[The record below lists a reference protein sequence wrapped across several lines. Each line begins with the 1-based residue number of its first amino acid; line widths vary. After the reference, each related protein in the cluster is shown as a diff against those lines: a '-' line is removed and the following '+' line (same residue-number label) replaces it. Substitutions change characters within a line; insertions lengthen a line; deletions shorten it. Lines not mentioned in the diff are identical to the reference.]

1 MDGIKL
7 VNVGAGSLYTPD
19 FGKLLHQR
27 RDQIPIKE
35 WVLMDNDEE
44 RLMIV
49 GKFTESLIIK
59 AGSRINISYST
70 DIKEAV
76 KDADY
81 VISTIRVGKAQARVL
96 DEQISIQHGMIGQET
111 TAPGGLAMGLRNIP
125 PLVEI
130 AKNIEE
136 YAKPEVWLV
145 NLANPAGMLTEAVC
159 RYTRCKIVGLCN
171 WPTIFWNGVA
181 DGFNVGRDDV
191 FLRFVGINHMN
202 WSKAYVNGRDVGF
215 EALEK
220 FTPPE
225 GSFLS
230 TSKGSEKNQVLKM
243 MSAEP
248 DLLDFIGWPL
258 FPPYDRLYY
267 ETDEM
272 HESDLFGRGL
282 WDLMSERLKDVISP
296 EVMERLDMR
305 NVTTRAETVAII
317 DELAVELYAE
327 MNEEGFLLV
336 QNTRGGASYGEAGL
350 NLIDAIVNNKSQ
362 VQIVDHPNMGSIKD
376 IPYDYVVESPC
387 LVNGAGVWPI
397 AMGEVPAHM
406 LALIQEAKQYE
417 ILAAKAAMTGDYH
430 AALEALVTTPIL
442 HSFEKSMAVLNGLL
456 VAHKKDL
463 PNFKE
468 AIAKIEKGERP
479 Y

>member
-1 MDGIKL
+1 MEGIKL

-19 FGKLLHQR
+19 FAQLLQQR
-27 RDQIPIKE
+27 KDQIPIKE

-44 RLMIV
+44 RLMVV
-49 GKFTESLIIK
+49 GKFTEFLMEK
-59 AGSRINISYST
+59 AGHKINISYST
-70 DIKEAV
+70 DLKEAV

-81 VISTIRVGKAQARVL
+81 VISTIRVGKAAARVL
-96 DEQISIQHGMIGQET
+96 DEKISRKYGMIGQET

-125 PLVEI
+125 ALVEV

-136 YAKPEVWLV
+136 YAKPEAWLV
-145 NLANPAGMLTEAVC
+145 NLANPAGMLTEAIYQFTNC
-159 RYTRCKIVGLCN
+159 QAVGLCN

-181 DGFNVGRDDV
+181 SGYKVSRDDV
-191 FLRFVGINHMN
+191 FLRFVGVNHMN
-202 WSKAYVNGRDVGF
+202 WAKPFVNGRYVGF
-215 EALEK
+215 DALDK
-220 FTPPE
+220 FVPPD

-230 TSKGSEKNQVLKM
+230 TPEGSDRNQVLKM
-243 MSAEP
+243 MGAKP
-248 DLLDFIGWPL
+248 DLLEFIDWPL

-282 WDLMSERLKDVISP
+282 WDLMSERLSGVISP
-296 EVMERLDMR
+296 AVMERLDMR
-305 NVTTRAETVAII
+305 NITTRAETVAII
-317 DELAVELYAE
+317 DELAVELYE
-327 MNEEGFLLV
+327 ELNEEGFRLV

-350 NLIDAIVNNKSQ
+350 NFVDAIVNNKNQ

-376 IPYDYVVESPC
+376 IPFEYVVESPC
-387 LVNGAGVWPI
+387 LINGAGVWPI
-397 AMGEVPAHM
+397 AMGEVPPHM
-406 LALIQEAKQYE
+406 LAFIQEAKQYE
-417 ILAAKAAMTGDYH
+417 ILATKAAMTGDYH
-430 AALEALVTTPIL
+430 AALEALVTTPII
-442 HSFEKSMAVLNGLL
+442 HSFEKSRAVLNDLL
-456 VAHKKDL
+456 IAHKEYL